1 MPGRI
6 AERHK
11 CSPACGADAHAQQE
25 AEATPCGEP
34 PSGASA
40 CRARRQCGAALSP
53 FVGQRLRPL
62 ASTERQEDLLYL
74 KDVIEAGK
82 VTPVISR
89 TYPLDEAAK
98 ALSDADE
105 GHGRGKVVITI

>member
-1 MPGRI
+1 M
-6 AERHK
+6 
-11 CSPACGADAHAQQE
+11 D
-25 AEATPCGEP
+25 
-34 PSGASA
+34 
-40 CRARRQCGAALSP
+40 
-53 FVGQRLRPL
+53 QRLRPL
-62 ASTERQEDLLYL
+62 TSTERQEDLLFL

-105 GHGRGKVVITI
+105 GHGQGKAVITI